1 MYTMICQVE
10 FKTSEGSYPPLFPPP
25 LQYIQIIIHTTEMLA
40 TTTILPGQN
49 KVACYYNLWNKRL
62 WQTSFT

>member
-49 KVACYYNLWNKRL
+49 KVACYYNL
-62 WQTSFT
+62 